1 MTDEDRIKECL
12 QEHGKF
18 SPALHKDLLTL
29 YIDIAGEK
37 LIEIERAK
45 ARIYRSI
52 LTNKIVKPEYMK
64 SIYELMQKAE
74 EKLK

>member
-18 SPALHKDLLTL
+18 SSALHKDLLTL